1 MPRVRRKTPH
11 EPVRAVP
18 SPTERGPGALPPAAR
33 QRWLTPRSLAIALND
48 GQPRARPRDAELP
61 TFEES
66 SFPPDPLLP
75 FRERVASRAGRAELL
90 VFRLGRELFAT
101 ELRAVEEAVE
111 GAEAKAIPDTPPA
124 MLGIFALRE
133 RTLPMYALGRV
144 LELPDHSPGTMT
156 LVLRP
161 STTRVALAVD
171 AVDDVFDAPLDAVR
185 AVPAGSDVDGLVLGV
200 VWRGQE
206 LVTLLDADVV
216 VAACIA
222 AVPPTEAMAR
232 ATTA

>member
-1 MPRVRRKTPH
+1 
-11 EPVRAVP
+11 
-18 SPTERGPGALPPAAR
+18 
-33 QRWLTPRSLAIALND
+33 
-48 GQPRARPRDAELP
+48 
-61 TFEES
+61 
-66 SFPPDPLLP
+66 
-75 FRERVASRAGRAELL
+75 LL

-161 STTRVALAVD
+161 STMRVALAVD